1 MSRHV
6 FKVLSTA
13 LGDYNLEIS
22 QNYCKKVLI
31 LQYRKLTRGL
41 KKNKDLSKVAER
53 KKELKDLQAKL
64 AALLTLEAKLA
75 PPTDLVEEIRRERE
89 RNERHV

>member
-1 MSRHV
+1 M
-6 FKVLSTA
+6 
-13 LGDYNLEIS
+13 
-22 QNYCKKVLI
+22 LI

-41 KKNKDLSKVAER
+41 KKNKDLSEVAER

-64 AALLTLEAKLA
+64 AALMTLEVA

-89 RNERHV
+89 RNEPHV